1 MEKIVVKKEPVD
13 DSERNILINYD
24 IPSTSAI
31 KKEEFDDNDNSM
43 NIDKD
48 NFEESKQVEMKFEA
62 GDEMFLDQGTNS
74 PKEILN
80 KEVIPKA
87 KKESLEEQYLKLRG
101 KFDKEKLCEYE
112 NKRFVQTKYT
122 REQLKCDSCD
132 YVTSRR
138 DNFTS
143 HLKVHDK
150 QNYLK
155 CGFCQYSTPQLRTL
169 HGHIV
174 SRHKLENK
182 GVNKIKITS
191 KMYTCFKCSYST
203 LRKKVYNN
211 HIKWCLDLKNVSM

>member
-87 KKESLEEQYLKLRG
+87 KKATICSIHFDEKYFEIPLKQ
-101 KFDKEKLCEYE
+101 
-112 NKRFVQTKYT
+112 RFLNYSHKNA
-122 REQLKCDSCD
+122 RNLKA
-132 YVTSRR
+132 
-138 DNFTS
+138 
-143 HLKVHDK
+143 
-150 QNYLK
+150 
-155 CGFCQYSTPQLRTL
+155 
-169 HGHIV
+169 
-174 SRHKLENK
+174 EA
-182 GVNKIKITS
+182 
-191 KMYTCFKCSYST
+191 
-203 LRKKVYNN
+203 
-211 HIKWCLDLKNVSM
+211 